1 MNPARPFYRSFGG
14 RIAALFLGLLLVIQ
28 LSGFVAIR
36 RSIDAN
42 ARSALNDQVAV
53 AERLMQRLLAQNT
66 KILSDGVSLLARDF
80 GFIDAVKSG
89 DADTVASALDN
100 QGARIGATFTA
111 LLNPKGELTAVGE
124 SNRGD
129 YRPMLAALTRDA
141 DGHLPASQYTLV
153 AGKAF
158 QLVVSPLKPPQIN
171 DLVVMGFPI
180 DQALVD
186 SVQNLSGVRMAL
198 VTQGLS
204 QTPEVE
210 LSSMAGASAPALAE
224 LPAGINEVSLQA
236 APGQAELVLAR
247 TVVLATT
254 GQGQLRAVLYRSIDE
269 AVAPYRRLQ
278 GLLAVITGL
287 GLGLF
292 VLGGL
297 WAARTVSRPVR
308 HLVGAAQRLG
318 QGDFSTPVRPERDDE
333 LGELALAFDDAR
345 LGLAAADKV
354 SREDP
359 LTALPNRGS
368 FERTLRYHL
377 DLGLPLALLTLNLDR
392 LGRVNQLL
400 GRSQGDRLLHC
411 AAERIRAVV
420 RCLPELP
427 LSSGDLLARLGSD
440 EFALLLPGCDA
451 ARASTIGQQVL
462 AAFEQPVALEGS
474 SVDLSAGMGIA
485 LFPDHAEAPEALM
498 ARALLAMSEA
508 KRRSAGVV
516 LYQPSIDAGS
526 AQTLSLLGELRQALR
541 QHELRLFL
549 QPKLQ
554 ISDGSLAGAEALV
567 RWQHPERGLVPP
579 VQFIPFAEETG
590 FIHELTLWVVDEAAR
605 IWSDQA
611 AQGFELRLSVN
622 LSAHDLMKPDLL
634 ARLDARLRHHGTPP
648 RALCLEITESA
659 IALDPARA
667 LRTLHELKGHGFKLS
682 IDDFGAGYTSL
693 AQLIELPVDELKIDM
708 LFVRTMDSNA
718 DKASMVGS
726 LIQLAHDRKLS
737 VVAEG
742 IENVAILG
750 QLQALGCDEGQG
762 YHIAKPM
769 PATELPAWVAQRW
782 PGRAGAL
789 GEASAVQRA

>member
-1 MNPARPFYRSFGG
+1 MSPARPFYRSFGG
-14 RIAALFLGLLLVIQ
+14 RIAVLFLGLLLVIQ
-28 LSGFVAIR
+28 LSGFVTIR

-42 ARSALNDQVAV
+42 ARAALSSQVTV

-66 KILSDGVSLLARDF
+66 KILSDGVSLLARDY
-80 GFIDAVKSG
+80 GFITAVKSG
-89 DADTVASALDN
+89 DAQTVSSALDN

-111 LLNPKGELTAVGE
+111 LLDPSGALVAVGE
-124 SNRGD
+124 SNHGD
-129 YRPMLAALTRDA
+129 YRLMLAALTRDA
-141 DGHLPASQYTLV
+141 DGHVPDSQYALV

-158 QLVVSPLKPPQIN
+158 QFVVAPLKPPQIN
-171 DLVVMGFPI
+171 DLVVMGFAI
-180 DQALVD
+180 DQTLVD

-198 VTQGLS
+198 VTQGLARA
-204 QTPEVE
+204 PEVE
-210 LSSMAGASAPALAE
+210 LSSMGGASAPALAE
-224 LPAGINEVSLQA
+224 LPAGNNEVTLQP
-236 APGQAELVLAR
+236 APGEAELVLAR

-254 GQGQLRAVLYRSIDE
+254 AQGQLRAVLYRSIDE

-278 GLLAVITGL
+278 GVLAIITGL

-292 VLGGL
+292 VLVSL
-297 WAARTVSRPVR
+297 WAARNVSQPVR
-308 HLVGAAQRLG
+308 HLVMAAQRLG
-318 QGDFSTPVRPERDDE
+318 QGDFDTPVRPERDDE

-345 LGLAAADKV
+345 IGLAAADKV

-359 LTALPNRGS
+359 LTGLPNRAS
-368 FERTLRYHL
+368 FERTLRAQL
-377 DLGLPLALLTLNLDR
+377 DEGRPLALLTLNLDR

-427 LSSGDLLARLGSD
+427 LASRDLLARLGSD
-440 EFALLLPGCDA
+440 EFALLLPGCHA
-451 ARASTIGQQVL
+451 ERASEIAQQIL
-462 AAFEQPVALEGS
+462 GAFEQPVALEGS
-474 SVDLSAGMGIA
+474 AVDLSAGMGIA
-485 LFPDHAEAPEALM
+485 LFPEHADAPEALM
-498 ARALLAMSEA
+498 ARALLAMAEA
-508 KRRSAGVV
+508 KRRSAGVLV
-516 LYQPSIDAGS
+516 YQPSIDAGS
-526 AQTLSLLGELRQALR
+526 AQTLSLLGELRQAVR
-541 QHELRLFL
+541 QNELRLYL

-554 ISDGSLAGAEALV
+554 IVDGSLIGAEALV
-567 RWQHPERGLVPP
+567 RWQHPDRGLVPP

-605 IWSDQA
+605 IWSAHA
-611 AQGFELRLSVN
+611 ALGFELRLSVN

-634 ARLDARLRHHGTPP
+634 ARLDVRLRHHGTPP

-667 LRTLHELKGHGFKLS
+667 LQTLHGLKGHGFKLS

-708 LFVRTMDSNA
+708 LFVRTMDQNA

-726 LIQLAHDRKLS
+726 LIRMAHDRQLS

-742 IENVAILG
+742 IENAAILS
-750 QLQALGCDEGQG
+750 LLAELGCDEGQG
-762 YHIAKPM
+762 YHIGKPM
-769 PATELPAWVAQRW
+769 PAPELPAWVAQRW
-782 PGRAGAL
+782 PGRAGPLATS
-789 GEASAVQRA
+789 GVQPA

>member
-1 MNPARPFYRSFGG
+1 MTLTRPFHRSFGG
-14 RIAALFLGLLLVIQ
+14 RIAVLFLGLLLVIQ

-42 ARSALNDQVAV
+42 ARAALNSQVAV

-66 KILSDGVSLLARDF
+66 KVLSDGVSLLARDF

-89 DADTVASALDN
+89 DGGTVASALDN

-111 LLNPKGELTAVGE
+111 LLNPQGELVAVGE
-124 SNRGD
+124 SNHSD
-129 YRPMLAALTRDA
+129 YRPMLAALTRDE
-141 DGHLPASQYTLV
+141 DGHLPDSQYALV

-158 QLVVSPLKPPQIN
+158 QFVVSPLKPPQIN

-198 VTQGLS
+198 VTQGVS
-204 QTPEVE
+204 EAPEVE
-210 LSSMAGASAPALAE
+210 LSSMAGASSPALAE
-224 LPAGINEVSLQA
+224 LSAGTNEVSLQA
-236 APGQAELVLAR
+236 APGEAELVLAR

-278 GLLAVITGL
+278 GLLALITGL

-292 VLGGL
+292 VLGSL
-297 WAARTVSRPVR
+297 WAARNVSRPVR
-308 HLVGAAQRLG
+308 HLVQAAQRLG
-318 QGDFSTPVRPERDDE
+318 QGDFVTPVRPERDDE

-359 LTALPNRGS
+359 LTGLPNRAS
-368 FERTLRYHL
+368 FERTLRLHL
-377 DLGLPLALLTLNLDR
+377 DRGQPLALLTLNLDR

-427 LSSGDLLARLGSD
+427 LGSGDLLARLGSD
-440 EFALLLPGCDA
+440 EFALLLPGCDGE
-451 ARASTIGQQVL
+451 RATAIAEQVL
-462 AAFEQPVALEGS
+462 AAFEKPVALEGS
-474 SVDLSAGMGIA
+474 SVDLSAGIGIA
-485 LFPDHAEAPEALM
+485 LFPEHADAPEALM

-508 KRRSAGVV
+508 KRRSAGVMV
-516 LYQPSIDAGS
+516 YQPSIDAGS

-554 ISDGSLAGAEALV
+554 IRDGSLIGAEALV

-605 IWSDQA
+605 IWSAQA

-708 LFVRTMDSNA
+708 FFVRTMDSNA

-742 IENVAILG
+742 IENLAILG
-750 QLQALGCDEGQG
+750 QLEALGCDEGQG
-762 YHIAKPM
+762 YHIGKPM
-769 PATELPAWVAQRW
+769 PAGDLPDWVDQRW
-782 PGRAGAL
+782 PGRAGVL
-789 GEASAVQRA
+789 VPGSAEQPT